1 MSQSWQGLKSGDE
14 ETPTCLYDRIQ
25 PWHMNRRS
33 ISVFIVLP
41 WYLCQRLLSG
51 NRSSYQRRTF
61 CPDTKCLSA
70 GHKCNLSAQRV
81 LNIQINNLTIA
92 CLHVKRRPETY
103 SVWVSHL
110 CWPPWTTC
118 DTECSSLIT
127 EKKKNR
133 KEICFVGKAAKTCQ
147 ICTNF
152 CCDAVS
158 LRGWAG
164 ISSFQTSFHSH
175 WDSAS
180 AKAAPQVSTLQIKGR
195 CLSLKSKV
203 TPEESTGETYW
214 WKPQAAIW
222 HRLIYWST
230 LSLLL
235 AKVHVLHLA
244 LCVSAVVIWG
254 LLTQQ
259 QLNL

>member
-25 PWHMNRRS
+25 PWHMNRCS

-41 WYLCQRLLSG
+41 WYLCQRLWNG

-81 LNIQINNLTIA
+81 LNIQINNLTIR

-118 DTECSSLIT
+118 DTERLSLIT
-127 EKKKNR
+127 EKKEQKGDLFCWESCKNVSDFLQSVAVKLCPYVAGLGFLPFKLCFTVTGTQHRR
-133 KEICFVGKAAKTCQ
+133 KLLHRFRPGK
-147 ICTNF
+147 
-152 CCDAVS
+152 
-158 LRGWAG
+158 
-164 ISSFQTSFHSH
+164 
-175 WDSAS
+175 
-180 AKAAPQVSTLQIKGR
+180 
-195 CLSLKSKV
+195 
-203 TPEESTGETYW
+203 
-214 WKPQAAIW
+214 
-222 HRLIYWST
+222 
-230 LSLLL
+230 
-235 AKVHVLHLA
+235 
-244 LCVSAVVIWG
+244 
-254 LLTQQ
+254 
-259 QLNL
+259 

>member
-41 WYLCQRLLSG
+41 WYLCQRLWSG

-127 EKKKNR
+127 EKKRTERRFVLLGKLQKRVRFVQTFAVTLCPYVAGLGFLPFKLRFTVTGTRHRR
-133 KEICFVGKAAKTCQ
+133 K
-147 ICTNF
+147 
-152 CCDAVS
+152 
-158 LRGWAG
+158 LLHR
-164 ISSFQTSFHSH
+164 FQPC
-175 WDSAS
+175 
-180 AKAAPQVSTLQIKGR
+180 K
-195 CLSLKSKV
+195 
-203 TPEESTGETYW
+203 
-214 WKPQAAIW
+214 
-222 HRLIYWST
+222 
-230 LSLLL
+230 
-235 AKVHVLHLA
+235 
-244 LCVSAVVIWG
+244 
-254 LLTQQ
+254 
-259 QLNL
+259 